1 MIPFQCRPDQF
12 KLMFDSVKE
21 CLDYY
26 QQMSTQPGLTTISTS
41 TTEDQI
47 TNLELGLSITIG
59 IVGFLFMGLVVHFVK
74 NQWDCQISCQFMPTI
89 NFPDNFLH
97 RLESWME
104 SCLGSTTDSDDEYS
118 VETPDTPTSGSST
131 QTPTPPPNYDN
142 AVANVPS
149 RAIASVSPRRIVPVA
164 PPRQS
169 ILPRIPE
176 MQTPIHEPIS
186 PQFFT
191 PAIDYDPDSSADS
204 IHSMETP
211 APDGSAP
218 STPVASISSTE
229 FPPRSL
235 DMIMPTPNPPSYV
248 GPRSLPSQYRTPAY
262 QSPSV
267 ADLTMAQSE
276 ATSTHMDG
284 TNRYNETSLIEIN
297 TEENDDST
305 VHANDATIEVES
317 SNPSP
322 IIERGTLADFTI
334 NETTNQDT
342 TFLEDATAAGNN
354 NENNEE
360 TIEEVTEENH
370 EETIEEVTEEATE
383 ENHEETIEE
392 VNEEAAGENVDENHE
407 ETNDDDQKTEDNKK
421 ADEGDNNSGE
431 ESDNS
436 PTNSEYERQ
445 VQRQRRLA
453 RLAKNLQ
460 SQVNYDNK

>member
-1 MIPFQCRPDQF
+1 
-12 KLMFDSVKE
+12 
-21 CLDYY
+21 
-26 QQMSTQPGLTTISTS
+26 
-41 TTEDQI
+41 
-47 TNLELGLSITIG
+47 
-59 IVGFLFMGLVVHFVK
+59 
-74 NQWDCQISCQFMPTI
+74 
-89 NFPDNFLH
+89 
-97 RLESWME
+97 
-104 SCLGSTTDSDDEYS
+104 
-118 VETPDTPTSGSST
+118 
-131 QTPTPPPNYDN
+131 
-142 AVANVPS
+142 
-149 RAIASVSPRRIVPVA
+149 
-164 PPRQS
+164 
-169 ILPRIPE
+169 
-176 MQTPIHEPIS
+176 
-186 PQFFT
+186 
-191 PAIDYDPDSSADS
+191 
-204 IHSMETP
+204 METP

-235 DMIMPTPNPPSYV
+235 DMILPIPNPPSDV

-276 ATSTHMDG
+276 ASLTHIDG
-284 TNRYNETSLIEIN
+284 TNQYNETSLIEIN
-297 TEENDDST
+297 TEENDDRT
-305 VHANDATIEVES
+305 VKANDTTIGVES

-342 TFLEDATAAGNN
+342 TFLEDPTATGNN
-354 NENNEE
+354 NENN
-360 TIEEVTEENH
+360 

-392 VNEEAAGENVDENHE
+392 VTEEAAEENHE
-407 ETNDDDQKTEDNKK
+407 ETIDNDQTAEDNKK
-421 ADEGDNNSGE
+421 TDDGDNSGE

-436 PTNSEYERQ
+436 LTNSEYERQ